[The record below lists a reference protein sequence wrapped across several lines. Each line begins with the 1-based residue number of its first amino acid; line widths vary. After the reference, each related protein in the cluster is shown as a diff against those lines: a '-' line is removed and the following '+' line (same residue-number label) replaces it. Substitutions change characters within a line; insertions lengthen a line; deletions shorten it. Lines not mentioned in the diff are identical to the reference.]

1 MNGKIGRR
9 NGRVLSG
16 ESRADGGGARRAAVL
31 EGMRI
36 VFEKDLTARQ
46 RASIEAV
53 FFEGAR
59 LTEAAGRMGVSVS
72 AVSRHLKAGVR
83 KLDRAAAD
91 AAKIVDA
98 YEKRLAKDGELC

>member
-1 MNGKIGRR
+1 MNGEMGKR
-9 NGRVLSG
+9 NGRAIVG
-16 ESRADGGGARRAAVL
+16 CACGDAGGARRAAVL

-91 AAKIVDA
+91 AGKIVDA